1 MGIVGT
7 QEYAERMPRGDPKV
21 PRPLSD
27 RIISSI
33 TLMNLSAPMA
43 LVVIALLTA
52 LSWVAAYF
60 LGGGTTVAPHWF
72 YIPVFLAGLRFGPF
86 GALAIAVISMFVAG
100 PLLPAD
106 VATHT
111 PQALSDWV
119 SRGIFFIVIGQ
130 FVTQLFVGVR
140 RMSAREVNLQT
151 EVVQGTTELQARE
164 ARFSA
169 LVENSSDLVTIVDRD
184 GTILFQSPSVVRVLG
199 WDAVR
204 TEGTSFVAAMHD
216 SDQQRWR
223 TIVDFLVEDSDG
235 EMVAE
240 WQVRHADGSW
250 RFLQSIVTNLIHEPS
265 VGGLVLNSRDVTDQ
279 KTLEDQLR
287 HQAFHDQLTGLANR
301 ALFAEHLDQ
310 ALRRQSRVGDELAVL
325 FIDLD
330 EFKTVNDLH
339 GHTLGDELLKQAAER
354 LRVTLRDAD
363 AIARIG
369 GDEFAALF
377 EGVALGRDAS
387 AAAERVIES
396 FAQPFL
402 IESSEV
408 FVTASMGMALN
419 DSGTESAED
428 LIRNADLA
436 MYAAKST
443 NKGRC
448 EVFSTNMHST
458 ILDRMQM
465 ELDLR
470 RALDQSEFEAYY
482 QPIVALPSRTIV
494 GAEALI
500 RWNHPQ
506 RGLVMPG
513 EFIGVAESSG
523 IIVQI
528 GAWILHQA
536 CKEFETL
543 TRGVACG
550 QNLGLSVNL
559 STRQLSDPLLLDTVR
574 SALANSGLEARRL
587 TLEITESAIMV
598 DVPNTFRVLTEL
610 RSFGVKIAIDDFGT
624 GYSSLSL
631 LSEIPVDTIK
641 IDQSF
646 VTNVAK
652 RPEPGRL
659 IRAIQSLASDFGLRT
674 VAEGVEDLDQLEAL
688 EGLECQAAQGF
699 YFARP
704 QPATQLAELLGRDTA
719 VTTSCMA
726 GSQQLPSVAHL
737 IDARSPTK

>member
-1 MGIVGT
+1 MNRVDT
-7 QEYAERMPRGDPKV
+7 TV

-27 RIISSI
+27 RIIATF

-43 LVVIALLTA
+43 LLAIALLTA

-60 LGGGTTVAPHWF
+60 LGGGTNVAPHWF
-72 YIPVFLAGLRFGPF
+72 YIPVFMAGLRFGPS
-86 GALAIAVISMFVAG
+86 GALAAAVISMYVAG

-130 FVTQLFVGVR
+130 FVTQLFIGVR
-140 RMSAREVNLQT
+140 RISEREVNLQT
-151 EVVQGTTELQARE
+151 KVEMSTTELQGRE

-169 LVENSSDLVTIVDRD
+169 LVENSSDLVTIVDRA
-184 GTILFQSPSVVRVLG
+184 GTILYQTPSVARVLG
-199 WDAVR
+199 WDADKFGA
-204 TEGTSFVAAMHD
+204 TNFVAALHD
-216 SDQQRWR
+216 SDQPRWR
-223 TIVDFLVEDSDG
+223 TIVDFLVEDSAG

-250 RFLQSIVTNLIHEPS
+250 RFLQSIITNLIHEPS
-265 VGGLVLNSRDVTDQ
+265 VGGLVLNSRDITAQ

-287 HQAFHDQLTGLANR
+287 HLAFHDQLTGLANR

-310 ALRRQSRVGDELAVL
+310 ALRRQSRTGSGLAVL

-339 GHTLGDELLKQAAER
+339 GHMLGDELLKQAAER
-354 LRVTLRDAD
+354 LRTTLRTAD

-369 GDEFAALF
+369 GDEFAAIF
-377 EGVALGRDAS
+377 EGVGPGLDAS
-387 AAAERVIES
+387 AAERVIEA

-428 LIRNADLA
+428 LMRNADLA
-436 MYAAKST
+436 MYAAKT
-443 NKGRC
+443 ANKGRY
-448 EVFSTNMHST
+448 EVFSTDMHST

-465 ELDLR
+465 EVDLR
-470 RALDQSEFEAYY
+470 RALDQSEFQAYY
-482 QPIVALPSRTIV
+482 QPIVTLPLGTIV
-494 GAEALI
+494 GVEALI

-523 IIVQI
+523 MIVQI
-528 GAWILHQA
+528 GAWILHRA
-536 CKEFETL
+536 CHEFEDL
-543 TRGVACG
+543 TRGVAG
-550 QNLGLSVNL
+550 GENLGLSVNL
-559 STRQLSDPLLLDTVR
+559 STRQLSDPLLIDTVR
-574 SALANSGLEARRL
+574 SALAISGLDARRL
-587 TLEITESAIMV
+587 TLEITESAIME
-598 DVPNTFRVLTEL
+598 DVSNTFRVLTEL

-631 LSEIPVDTIK
+631 LSEIPVDTLK

-659 IRAIQSLASDFGLRT
+659 IRAIQLLANDFGLCT
-674 VAEGVEDLDQLEAL
+674 VAEGVEELDQLEAL
-688 EGLECQAAQGF
+688 QGLGCQAAQGY

-704 QPATQLAELLGRDTA
+704 QPGLQLAELLELE
-719 VTTSCMA
+719 TSN
-726 GSQQLPSVAHL
+726 SVVA
-737 IDARSPTK
+737 IP

>member
-7 QEYAERMPRGDPKV
+7 QEYEGRTIQVDTTV
-21 PRPLSD
+21 QRPLSD
-27 RIISSI
+27 RIIASL

-52 LSWVAAYF
+52 LSWAAAYF
-60 LGGGTTVAPHWF
+60 LGGGTNVAPHWF
-72 YIPVFLAGLRFGPF
+72 YIPVFMAGLRFGPA
-86 GALAIAVISMFVAG
+86 GALAVAVISMFVAG

-111 PQALSDWV
+111 PQLLSDWV

-151 EVVQGTTELQARE
+151 KVELSTTEMQGRE
-164 ARFSA
+164 ARFAA
-169 LVENSSDLVTIVDRD
+169 LVENSSDLVTIVDGE
-184 GTILFQSPSVVRVLG
+184 GTILFESPSVARVLG
-199 WDAVR
+199 WDADR
-204 TEGTSFVAAMHD
+204 SGRINFVGALHD
-216 SDQQRWR
+216 SDQPRWR
-223 TIVDFLVEDSDG
+223 TIVDFLVENSDG

-240 WQVRHADGSW
+240 WRVRHADGSW

-310 ALRRQSRVGDELAVL
+310 ALRRQSRMGSELAVL

-354 LRVTLRDAD
+354 LRTTLRTAD

-369 GDEFAALF
+369 GDEFAVLF
-377 EGVALGRDAS
+377 EGVGLGLDAS
-387 AAAERVIES
+387 AAERVIES
-396 FAQPFL
+396 FAQPFF

-408 FVTASMGMALN
+408 YVTASMGMALN

-436 MYAAKST
+436 MYAAKT
-443 NKGRC
+443 ANKGRF
-448 EVFSTNMHST
+448 EVYSTNMHST

-465 ELDLR
+465 EVDLR
-470 RALDQSEFEAYY
+470 HALDQSEFQAYY
-482 QPIVALPSRTIV
+482 QPIVTLPSRTIV
-494 GAEALI
+494 GVEALI
-500 RWNHPQ
+500 RWNHPE

-523 IIVQI
+523 MIVSI
-528 GAWILHQA
+528 GAWILHHA
-536 CKEFETL
+536 CQEFEAL
-543 TRGVACG
+543 TRRVAG
-550 QNLGLSVNL
+550 GENLGLSVNL
-559 STRQLSDPLLLDTVR
+559 STRQLSDPLLIDTVR
-574 SALANSGLEARRL
+574 GALANSGLDARRL
-587 TLEITESAIMV
+587 TLEITESAIME
-598 DVPNTFRVLTEL
+598 DVSNTFLVLTEL

-631 LSEIPVDTIK
+631 LSEIPVDTLK

-646 VTNVAK
+646 VTSVAK

-659 IRAIQSLASDFGLRT
+659 IRAIELLAFDFGLCT
-674 VAEGVEDLDQLEAL
+674 VAEGVEELDQLEAL
-688 EGLECQAAQGF
+688 QGLGCQTAQGY

-704 QPATQLAELLGRDTA
+704 QPASQLAKLLECDT
-719 VTTSCMA
+719 SN
-726 GSQQLPSVAHL
+726 SVVAT
-737 IDARSPTK
+737 P

>member
-1 MGIVGT
+1 
-7 QEYAERMPRGDPKV
+7 
-21 PRPLSD
+21 
-27 RIISSI
+27 
-33 TLMNLSAPMA
+33 MNLSAPMA
-43 LVVIALLTA
+43 LLVIALLTA

-60 LGGGTTVAPHWF
+60 LGGGTNVAPHWF
-72 YIPVFLAGLRFGPF
+72 YIPVFMAGLRFGPS
-86 GALAIAVISMFVAG
+86 GALAVAVISMYVAG

-130 FVTQLFVGVR
+130 FVTQLFIGVR
-140 RMSAREVNLQT
+140 RISAREVNLQT
-151 EVVQGTTELQARE
+151 KVEMSTTELQGRE

-169 LVENSSDLVTIVDRD
+169 LVENSSDLVTIVDRA
-184 GTILFQSPSVVRVLG
+184 GTILYQTPSVARVLG
-199 WDAVR
+199 WDADR
-204 TEGTSFVAAMHD
+204 FGATNFVAALHH
-216 SDQQRWR
+216 SDQPRWR
-223 TIVDFLVEDSDG
+223 TIVDFLVEDSEG

-265 VGGLVLNSRDVTDQ
+265 VGGLVLNSRDITAQ

-287 HQAFHDQLTGLANR
+287 HLAFHDQLTGLANR

-310 ALRRQSRVGDELAVL
+310 ALRRQSRTGGGLAVL

-339 GHTLGDELLKQAAER
+339 GHMLGDELLKQAAER
-354 LRVTLRDAD
+354 LKTTLRTAD
-363 AIARIG
+363 AIARMG
-369 GDEFAALF
+369 GDEFAAIF
-377 EGVALGRDAS
+377 EGVGPGFDAS
-387 AAAERVIES
+387 AAERVIES
-396 FAQPFL
+396 FVQPFL

-436 MYAAKST
+436 MYAAKT
-443 NKGRC
+443 ANKGRY
-448 EVFSTNMHST
+448 EVFSNDMHST
-458 ILDRMQM
+458 ILDRMQV
-465 ELDLR
+465 EVDLR
-470 RALDQSEFEAYY
+470 RALDQSEFQAYY
-482 QPIVALPSRTIV
+482 QPIVTLPLGTIV
-494 GAEALI
+494 GVEALI

-523 IIVQI
+523 MIVPI
-528 GAWILHQA
+528 GAWILHHA
-536 CKEFETL
+536 CQEFEYL
-543 TRGVACG
+543 TRGVAGG

-559 STRQLSDPLLLDTVR
+559 STRQLSDPLLVDTVR
-574 SALANSGLEARRL
+574 SALDISGLDARRL
-587 TLEITESAIMV
+587 TLEITESAVME
-598 DVPNTFRVLTEL
+598 DVSNTFRVLSEL
-610 RSFGVKIAIDDFGT
+610 RSFGVQIAIDDFGT

-631 LSEIPVDTIK
+631 LSEIPVDTLK

-646 VTNVAK
+646 VTSVAK

-659 IRAIQSLASDFGLRT
+659 IRAIQLLASDFGLCT
-674 VAEGVEDLDQLEAL
+674 VAEGVEELDQLEAL
-688 EGLECQAAQGF
+688 LGLGCQAAQGF

-704 QPATQLAELLGRDTA
+704 QPALQLAELLERDA
-719 VTTSCMA
+719 SN
-726 GSQQLPSVAHL
+726 SVVAT
-737 IDARSPTK
+737 P

>member
-7 QEYAERMPRGDPKV
+7 QVNTGRMNHVDTTV

-27 RIISSI
+27 RIIGSL

-60 LGGGTTVAPHWF
+60 LGGGTNVAPHWF
-72 YIPVFLAGLRFGPF
+72 YIPVFMAGLRFGPF

-111 PQALSDWV
+111 PQLLSDWV
-119 SRGIFFIVIGQ
+119 SRGVFFIVIGQ

-140 RMSAREVNLQT
+140 RMSAREVNLQSKV
-151 EVVQGTTELQARE
+151 ELSTTESQARE

-169 LVENSSDLVTIVDRD
+169 LVENSSDLVTIVDRS
-184 GTILFQSPSVVRVLG
+184 GTILFESPSVARVLG
-199 WDAVR
+199 WDADR
-204 TEGTSFVAAMHD
+204 SSGTNFVEALHE
-216 SDQQRWR
+216 SDQPRWR

-250 RFLQSIVTNLIHEPS
+250 RFLQSVLTNLIHEPS

-310 ALRRQSRVGDELAVL
+310 ALRRQSRMGGELAVL

-339 GHTLGDELLKQAAER
+339 GHALGDELLKQAAER
-354 LRVTLRDAD
+354 LRTTLRTAD

-369 GDEFAALF
+369 GDEFAVLF
-377 EGVALGRDAS
+377 EGVGPGLNAS
-387 AAAERVIES
+387 AAERVIES
-396 FAQPFL
+396 FAQPFY
-402 IESSEV
+402 IESSKV
-408 FVTASMGMALN
+408 FVTASVGMALN

-428 LIRNADLA
+428 LFRNADLA
-436 MYAAKST
+436 MYAAKT
-443 NKGRC
+443 ANKGRY
-448 EVFSTNMHST
+448 EVYSTNMHST

-465 ELDLR
+465 EVDLR
-470 RALDQSEFEAYY
+470 HALDRGEFQAYY
-482 QPIVALPSRTIV
+482 QPIVTLPSGTIV
-494 GAEALI
+494 GVEALI
-500 RWNHPQ
+500 RWIHPQ
-506 RGLVMPG
+506 RGMVMPG
-513 EFIGVAESSG
+513 DFIGVAESSG
-523 IIVQI
+523 MIVQI
-528 GAWILHQA
+528 GAWILHHA
-536 CKEFETL
+536 CQEFEVL
-543 TRGVACG
+543 TRGVVGG

-559 STRQLSDPLLLDTVR
+559 STRQLSDPLLVDTVR
-574 SALANSGLEARRL
+574 GALANSGLDARRL
-587 TLEITESAIMV
+587 TLEITESAVME
-598 DVPNTFRVLTEL
+598 DVPNTFRVLSEL

-631 LSEIPVDTIK
+631 LSEIPVDTLK

-646 VTNVAK
+646 VTSVAK

-659 IRAIQSLASDFGLRT
+659 IRAIELLASDFGLCT
-674 VAEGVEDLDQLEAL
+674 VAEGVEELDQLEAL
-688 EGLECQAAQGF
+688 LGLGCQAAQGF

-704 QPATQLAELLGRDTA
+704 QPALQLVELLERDTSNCV
-719 VTTSCMA
+719 VTIS
-726 GSQQLPSVAHL
+726 
-737 IDARSPTK
+737 

>member
-1 MGIVGT
+1 MSNVGT
-7 QEYAERMPRGDPKV
+7 QERAERITQIDSTV
-21 PRPLSD
+21 PRPLAD
-27 RIISSI
+27 RIIASI
-33 TLMNLSAPMA
+33 TLMNMSAPMA
-43 LVVIALLTA
+43 IEIIALLTG
-52 LSWVAAYF
+52 LSWVGAYF
-60 LGGGTTVAPHWF
+60 LGGGTNVGPLWF
-72 YIPVFLAGLRFGPF
+72 YIPVFLAGLRFGPY
-86 GALAIAVISMFVAG
+86 GALTTAVISMFVAG

-119 SRGIFFIVIGQ
+119 SRGIFFVLIGE
-130 FVTQLFVGVR
+130 FVTELFGGVR
-140 RMSAREVNLQT
+140 RMSVREVHLNKKVELS
-151 EVVQGTTELQARE
+151 TTELQARE

-169 LVENSSDLVTIVDRD
+169 LVDNSSDLVTIVDR
-184 GTILFQSPSVVRVLG
+184 GGIILFQSPSVARVLG
-199 WDAVR
+199 WDVDSSD
-204 TEGTSFVAAMHD
+204 GSSFVAALHD
-216 SDQQRWR
+216 SDQPRWR
-223 TIVDFLVEDSDG
+223 TIVDFVMEDSDG

-250 RFLQSIVTNLIHEPS
+250 RFLQSIITNLIHEPS
-265 VGGLVLNSRDVTDQ
+265 VGGLVLNSRDITDQ

-301 ALFAEHLDQ
+301 ALFLEHLDQ
-310 ALRRQSRVGDELAVL
+310 ALRRQSRMGGELAVL

-330 EFKTVNDLH
+330 EFKNINDLH
-339 GHTLGDELLKQAAER
+339 GHSLGDELLRQAAER
-354 LRVTLRDAD
+354 LRTTLRDAD

-377 EGVALGRDAS
+377 EGVALGLDAS
-387 AAAERVIES
+387 AAAERIIES

-408 FVTASMGMALN
+408 LVTASMGMALN
-419 DSGTESAED
+419 EIGTESAED

-436 MYAAKST
+436 MYAAKTT
-443 NKGRC
+443 NKGRY

-470 RALDQSEFEAYY
+470 HALDHSEFEAYY
-482 QPIVALPSRTIV
+482 QPIVTLPSGTIV

-506 RGLVMPG
+506 RGLVMPS

-523 IIVQI
+523 MIVQI

-536 CKEFETL
+536 CKEFEVL
-543 TRGVACG
+543 TEGVAG
-550 QNLGLSVNL
+550 SQSLGLSVNL
-559 STRQLSDPLLLDTVR
+559 STRQLSDPLLIDTVR
-574 SALANSGLEARRL
+574 SALTNSGLEARRL

-598 DVPNTFRVLTEL
+598 DVPKTFRVLTEL

-631 LSEIPVDTIK
+631 LSEIPADTIK

-704 QPATQLAELLGRDTA
+704 QPATQLAELLGRDTSNS
-719 VTTSCMA
+719 VGTT
-726 GSQQLPSVAHL
+726 
-737 IDARSPTK
+737 

>member
-1 MGIVGT
+1 
-7 QEYAERMPRGDPKV
+7 
-21 PRPLSD
+21 
-27 RIISSI
+27 
-33 TLMNLSAPMA
+33 
-43 LVVIALLTA
+43 
-52 LSWVAAYF
+52 
-60 LGGGTTVAPHWF
+60 
-72 YIPVFLAGLRFGPF
+72 
-86 GALAIAVISMFVAG
+86 
-100 PLLPAD
+100 
-106 VATHT
+106 
-111 PQALSDWV
+111 
-119 SRGIFFIVIGQ
+119 
-130 FVTQLFVGVR
+130 
-140 RMSAREVNLQT
+140 MSAREVNLQT
-151 EVVQGTTELQARE
+151 EVVLGTTELQARE
-164 ARFSA
+164 ARYSA

-199 WDAVR
+199 WDAER
-204 TEGTSFVAAMHD
+204 TEGTSFVAALHD
-216 SDQQRWR
+216 SDQPRWR

-265 VGGLVLNSRDVTDQ
+265 IGGLVLNSRDVTDQ

-310 ALRRQSRVGDELAVL
+310 ALRRQSRMGDELAVL

-354 LRVTLRDAD
+354 LRTTLRTAD

-377 EGVALGRDAS
+377 EGVGLGLDAS

-402 IESSEV
+402 IESLEV

-436 MYAAKST
+436 MYAAKT
-443 NKGRC
+443 ANKGRY

-465 ELDLR
+465 EVDLR
-470 RALDQSEFEAYY
+470 HALDQSEFQAYY
-482 QPIVALPSRTIV
+482 QPIVTLPLGTIV
-494 GAEALI
+494 GVEALI

-528 GAWILHQA
+528 GAWILHHA
-536 CKEFETL
+536 CQEFEVL
-543 TRGVACG
+543 TRGVAGG

-559 STRQLSDPLLLDTVR
+559 STRQLSDPLLIDTVR
-574 SALANSGLEARRL
+574 SALANSGLDARRL
-587 TLEITESAIMV
+587 TLEITESAVME

-646 VTNVAK
+646 VTNVAN

-674 VAEGVEDLDQLEAL
+674 VAEGVEDLDQLGAL
-688 EGLECQAAQGF
+688 EGLGCQAAQGF

-704 QPATQLAELLGRDTA
+704 QPATQLAELLERDT
-719 VTTSCMA
+719 SN
-726 GSQQLPSVAHL
+726 SVVAT
-737 IDARSPTK
+737 P

>member
-1 MGIVGT
+1 MTEVDT
-7 QEYAERMPRGDPKV
+7 TVQ
-21 PRPLSD
+21 RPLSD
-27 RIISSI
+27 RIIAAL
-33 TLMNLSAPMA
+33 TLMDLSAPMA

-52 LSWVAAYF
+52 SSWAAAYF
-60 LGGGTTVAPHWF
+60 LGGGTNVAPHWF
-72 YIPVFLAGLRFGPF
+72 YIPVFMAGLRFGPS

-111 PQALSDWV
+111 PQLLSDWV

-130 FVTQLFVGVR
+130 FVTQLFIGVR

-151 EVVQGTTELQARE
+151 KVELSTTELQARE

-169 LVENSSDLVTIVDRD
+169 LVENSSDLVTIVDR
-184 GTILFQSPSVVRVLG
+184 GGAILFQSPSVARVLG
-199 WDAVR
+199 WDADR
-204 TEGTSFVAAMHD
+204 SGGTNFVGALHD
-216 SDQQRWR
+216 SDQPRWR

-250 RFLQSIVTNLIHEPS
+250 RFLQSVITNLIHEPS
-265 VGGLVLNSRDVTDQ
+265 VGGLVLNSRDVTAQ

-310 ALRRQSRVGDELAVL
+310 ALRRQSRMGGELAVL

-354 LRVTLRDAD
+354 LRTTLRTAD

-369 GDEFAALF
+369 GDEFAVLF
-377 EGVALGRDAS
+377 EGVGLGFDAS
-387 AAAERVIES
+387 AAERVIES
-396 FAQPFL
+396 FAQPFF
-402 IESSEV
+402 IESSQV
-408 FVTASMGMALN
+408 FVTASMGIALN

-428 LIRNADLA
+428 LFRNADLA
-436 MYAAKST
+436 MYAAKT
-443 NKGRC
+443 ANKGHY

-465 ELDLR
+465 EVDLR
-470 RALDQSEFEAYY
+470 HALDQSEFQAYY
-482 QPIVALPSRTIV
+482 QPIVTLPLGTIV
-494 GAEALI
+494 GVEALI

-523 IIVQI
+523 MIVQI
-528 GAWILHQA
+528 GAWILRHA
-536 CKEFETL
+536 CQEFEVL
-543 TRGVACG
+543 TQGVAGG

-559 STRQLSDPLLLDTVR
+559 STRQLSDPLLIDTVR
-574 SALANSGLEARRL
+574 DALANSGLDARRL
-587 TLEITESAIMV
+587 TLEITESAVMK
-598 DVPNTFRVLTEL
+598 DVSNTFLVLTEL
-610 RSFGVKIAIDDFGT
+610 RSFGVKIALDDFGT

-631 LSEIPVDTIK
+631 LSEIPVDTLK

-646 VTNVAK
+646 VTSVAK

-659 IRAIQSLASDFGLRT
+659 IRAIELLASDFGLRT
-674 VAEGVEDLDQLEAL
+674 VAEGVEELDQLEAL
-688 EGLECQAAQGF
+688 QGLGCQTAQGF

-704 QPATQLAELLGRDTA
+704 QPALQLAELLDRDNSNSVVA
-719 VTTSCMA
+719 TT
-726 GSQQLPSVAHL
+726 
-737 IDARSPTK
+737 

>member
-1 MGIVGT
+1 
-7 QEYAERMPRGDPKV
+7 
-21 PRPLSD
+21 
-27 RIISSI
+27 
-33 TLMNLSAPMA
+33 
-43 LVVIALLTA
+43 
-52 LSWVAAYF
+52 
-60 LGGGTTVAPHWF
+60 
-72 YIPVFLAGLRFGPF
+72 
-86 GALAIAVISMFVAG
+86 
-100 PLLPAD
+100 
-106 VATHT
+106 
-111 PQALSDWV
+111 
-119 SRGIFFIVIGQ
+119 
-130 FVTQLFVGVR
+130 
-140 RMSAREVNLQT
+140 
-151 EVVQGTTELQARE
+151 
-164 ARFSA
+164 
-169 LVENSSDLVTIVDRD
+169 
-184 GTILFQSPSVVRVLG
+184 
-199 WDAVR
+199 
-204 TEGTSFVAAMHD
+204 
-216 SDQQRWR
+216 
-223 TIVDFLVEDSDG
+223 
-235 EMVAE
+235 
-240 WQVRHADGSW
+240 
-250 RFLQSIVTNLIHEPS
+250 
-265 VGGLVLNSRDVTDQ
+265 
-279 KTLEDQLR
+279 
-287 HQAFHDQLTGLANR
+287 
-301 ALFAEHLDQ
+301 
-310 ALRRQSRVGDELAVL
+310 LAVL

-354 LRVTLRDAD
+354 LRTTLRDAD

-387 AAAERVIES
+387 AAAERVIDS
-396 FAQPFL
+396 FAEPFL
-402 IESSEV
+402 IASSEI

-428 LIRNADLA
+428 LIRHADLA

-513 EFIGVAESSG
+513 DFIRVAESSG

-528 GAWILHQA
+528 GAWILHRA
-536 CKEFETL
+536 CKEYAAL
-543 TRGVACG
+543 TRGVAFG
-550 QNLGLSVNL
+550 QRLGLSVNL
-559 STRQLSDPLLLDTVR
+559 STRQLSDPLLVDTVR
-574 SALANSGLEARRL
+574 DALANADLEASRL

-598 DVPNTFRVLTEL
+598 DVPSSLRVLTEL
-610 RSFGVKIAIDDFGT
+610 RSFGVRIAIDDFGT

-659 IRAIQSLASDFGLRT
+659 IRAIQSLATDFGLRT
-674 VAEGVEDLDQLEAL
+674 VAEGVEELDQLEAL
-688 EGLECQAAQGF
+688 ERLECQAAQGY

-704 QPATQLAELLGRDTA
+704 QPATQLAELLGRDTSISA
-719 VTTSCMA
+719 VATN
-726 GSQQLPSVAHL
+726 P
-737 IDARSPTK
+737 

>member
-1 MGIVGT
+1 MGIGGT
-7 QEYAERMPRGDPKV
+7 QEYAGRMTQFDTTV
-21 PRPLSD
+21 QRPLSD
-27 RIISSI
+27 RIISSL

-43 LVVIALLTA
+43 LLVIALLTA
-52 LSWVAAYF
+52 LSWAAAYF
-60 LGGGTTVAPHWF
+60 LGGGTNVAPHWF
-72 YIPVFLAGLRFGPF
+72 YIPVFMAGLRFGPS

-111 PQALSDWV
+111 PQLLSDWV

-151 EVVQGTTELQARE
+151 KVELGTTELQARE

-169 LVENSSDLVTIVDRD
+169 LVENSSDLVTIVDRG
-184 GTILFQSPSVVRVLG
+184 GTILFESPSVARVLG
-199 WDAVR
+199 WDANR
-204 TEGTSFVAAMHD
+204 SNGTNFVGALHD
-216 SDQQRWR
+216 SDQPRWR
-223 TIVDFLVEDSDG
+223 TIVDFLVEDSHG

-240 WQVRHADGSW
+240 WRVRHADGSW
-250 RFLQSIVTNLIHEPS
+250 RFLQSVVTNLIHEPS

-287 HQAFHDQLTGLANR
+287 HQAFHDELTGLANR
-301 ALFAEHLDQ
+301 ALFLEQLDQ
-310 ALRRQSRVGDELAVL
+310 ALRRQSRLGGELAVL

-330 EFKTVNDLH
+330 EFKKVNDLH

-354 LRVTLRDAD
+354 LRTTLRTAD

-369 GDEFAALF
+369 GDEFAVLF
-377 EGVALGRDAS
+377 EGVGLGLDAS
-387 AAAERVIES
+387 AAERVIES
-396 FAQPFL
+396 FAQPFI
-402 IESSEV
+402 IESSKV
-408 FVTASMGMALN
+408 YVTASMGMAVN
-419 DSGTESAED
+419 DAGTESAED

-436 MYAAKST
+436 MYAAKAA
-443 NKGRC
+443 NKGRY
-448 EVFSTNMHST
+448 EVYSTNMHST
-458 ILDRMQM
+458 ILDRMQL
-465 ELDLR
+465 EADLR
-470 RALDQSEFEAYY
+470 HALDQSEFQAYY
-482 QPIVALPSRTIV
+482 QPIVTLPLGTIV
-494 GAEALI
+494 GVEALI

-528 GAWILHQA
+528 GAWILHHA
-536 CKEFETL
+536 CQEFEVL
-543 TRGVACG
+543 TRGVAGG
-550 QNLGLSVNL
+550 QDLGLSVNL
-559 STRQLSDPLLLDTVR
+559 STRQLSDPLLIDTVR
-574 SALANSGLEARRL
+574 GALANSGLDARRL
-587 TLEITESAIMV
+587 TLEITESAVME
-598 DVPNTFRVLTEL
+598 DVANTFRVLTEL

-631 LSEIPVDTIK
+631 LSEIPVDTLK

-646 VTNVAK
+646 VTSVAT

-659 IRAIQSLASDFGLRT
+659 IRAIELLASDFGLCT
-674 VAEGVEDLDQLEAL
+674 VAEGVEELDQLEAL
-688 EGLECQAAQGF
+688 LGLGCRAAQGF

-704 QPATQLAELLGRDTA
+704 QPAWQLAELLERE
-719 VTTSCMA
+719 TSNFV
-726 GSQQLPSVAHL
+726 VA
-737 IDARSPTK
+737 IS

>member
-7 QEYAERMPRGDPKV
+7 QVNTGRMNHVDTTV

-27 RIISSI
+27 RIIGSL

-60 LGGGTTVAPHWF
+60 LGGGTNVAPHWF
-72 YIPVFLAGLRFGPF
+72 YIPVFMAGLRFGPF

-111 PQALSDWV
+111 PQLLSDWV
-119 SRGIFFIVIGQ
+119 SRGVFFIVIGQ

-140 RMSAREVNLQT
+140 RMSAREVNLQSKV
-151 EVVQGTTELQARE
+151 ELSTTESQARE

-169 LVENSSDLVTIVDRD
+169 LVENSSDLVTIVDRS
-184 GTILFQSPSVVRVLG
+184 GTILFESPSVARVLG
-199 WDAVR
+199 WDADR
-204 TEGTSFVAAMHD
+204 SSGTNFVEALHE
-216 SDQQRWR
+216 SDQPRWR

-250 RFLQSIVTNLIHEPS
+250 RFLQSVLTNLIHEPS

-310 ALRRQSRVGDELAVL
+310 ALRRQSRMGGELAVL

-339 GHTLGDELLKQAAER
+339 GHALGDELLKQAAER
-354 LRVTLRDAD
+354 LRTTLRTAD

-369 GDEFAALF
+369 GDEFAVLF
-377 EGVALGRDAS
+377 EGVGPGLNAS
-387 AAAERVIES
+387 AAERVIES
-396 FAQPFL
+396 FAQPFY
-402 IESSEV
+402 IESSKV
-408 FVTASMGMALN
+408 FVTASVGMALN

-428 LIRNADLA
+428 LFRNADLA
-436 MYAAKST
+436 MYAAKT
-443 NKGRC
+443 ANKGRY
-448 EVFSTNMHST
+448 EVYSTNMHST

-465 ELDLR
+465 EVDLR
-470 RALDQSEFEAYY
+470 HALDRGEFQAYY
-482 QPIVALPSRTIV
+482 QPIVTLPSGTIV
-494 GAEALI
+494 GVEALI
-500 RWNHPQ
+500 RWIHPQ
-506 RGLVMPG
+506 RGMVMPG
-513 EFIGVAESSG
+513 DFIGVAESSG
-523 IIVQI
+523 MIVQI
-528 GAWILHQA
+528 GAWILHHA
-536 CKEFETL
+536 CQEFEVL
-543 TRGVACG
+543 TRGVVGG

-559 STRQLSDPLLLDTVR
+559 STRQLSDSLLVDTVR
-574 SALANSGLEARRL
+574 GALANSGLDARRL
-587 TLEITESAIMV
+587 TLEITESAVME
-598 DVPNTFRVLTEL
+598 DVPNTFRVLSEL

-631 LSEIPVDTIK
+631 LSEIPVDTLK

-646 VTNVAK
+646 VTSVAK

-659 IRAIQSLASDFGLRT
+659 IRAIELLASDFGLCT
-674 VAEGVEDLDQLEAL
+674 VAEGVEELDQLEAL
-688 EGLECQAAQGF
+688 LGLGCQAAQGF

-704 QPATQLAELLGRDTA
+704 QPALQLAELLERDTSNC
-719 VTTSCMA
+719 VVSI
-726 GSQQLPSVAHL
+726 S
-737 IDARSPTK
+737 

>member
-1 MGIVGT
+1 VDNE
-7 QEYAERMPRGDPKV
+7 QNNAERMTRVDTTV

-27 RIISSI
+27 RIIASF

-43 LVVIALLTA
+43 LLVIALLTA
-52 LSWVAAYF
+52 LSWIAAYF
-60 LGGGTTVAPHWF
+60 LGGGTNVAPHWF
-72 YIPVFLAGLRFGPF
+72 YIPVFMAGLRFGPS
-86 GALAIAVISMFVAG
+86 GALAAAVISMYVAG

-130 FVTQLFVGVR
+130 FVTQLFIGVR
-140 RMSAREVNLQT
+140 RISEREVNLQT
-151 EVVQGTTELQARE
+151 KVEMGTTELQGRE

-169 LVENSSDLVTIVDRD
+169 LVENSSDLVTIVDRA
-184 GTILFQSPSVVRVLG
+184 GTILYQTPSVARVLG
-199 WDAVR
+199 WDADGFGA
-204 TEGTSFVAAMHD
+204 TNFVAALHG
-216 SDQQRWR
+216 SDQPRWR
-223 TIVDFLVEDSDG
+223 TIVDFLVEDSEG

-250 RFLQSIVTNLIHEPS
+250 RFLQSIITNLIHEPS
-265 VGGLVLNSRDVTDQ
+265 VGGLVLNSRDITAQ

-287 HQAFHDQLTGLANR
+287 HLAFHDQLTGLANR

-310 ALRRQSRVGDELAVL
+310 ALRRQSRTGSGLAVL

-354 LRVTLRDAD
+354 LRTTLRTAD

-369 GDEFAALF
+369 GDEFAAIF
-377 EGVALGRDAS
+377 EGVGPGLDAS
-387 AAAERVIES
+387 AAERVIEA
-396 FAQPFL
+396 FALPFL

-436 MYAAKST
+436 MYAAKT
-443 NKGRC
+443 ANKGRY
-448 EVFSTNMHST
+448 EIFSTDMHST
-458 ILDRMQM
+458 ILERMQM
-465 ELDLR
+465 EVDLR
-470 RALDQSEFEAYY
+470 RALDQSEFQAYY
-482 QPIVALPSRTIV
+482 QPIVTLPLGTIV
-494 GAEALI
+494 GVEALI

-523 IIVQI
+523 MIVPI
-528 GAWILHQA
+528 GAWILRHA
-536 CKEFETL
+536 CHEFEDL
-543 TRGVACG
+543 TRGVARG
-550 QNLGLSVNL
+550 ENLGLSVNL
-559 STRQLSDPLLLDTVR
+559 STRQLCDPLLIDTVR
-574 SALANSGLEARRL
+574 SALATSGLDARRL
-587 TLEITESAIMV
+587 TLEITESAIME
-598 DVPNTFRVLTEL
+598 DVSNTIRVLTEL

-631 LSEIPVDTIK
+631 LSEIPVDTLK

-659 IRAIQSLASDFGLRT
+659 IRAIQLLANDFGLCT
-674 VAEGVEDLDQLEAL
+674 VAEGVEELDQLEAL
-688 EGLECQAAQGF
+688 HGLGCQAAQGY

-704 QPATQLAELLGRDTA
+704 QPGSQLAELLERE
-719 VTTSCMA
+719 TSN
-726 GSQQLPSVAHL
+726 SVVA
-737 IDARSPTK
+737 IP